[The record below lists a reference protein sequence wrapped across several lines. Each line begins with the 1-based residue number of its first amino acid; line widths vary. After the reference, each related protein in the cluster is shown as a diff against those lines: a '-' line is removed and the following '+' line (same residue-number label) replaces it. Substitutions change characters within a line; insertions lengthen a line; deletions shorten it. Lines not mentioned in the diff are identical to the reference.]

1 MTIETFIEYTINTRQ
16 RFDTTHEALEHAS
29 ANGMFADQLP
39 SEWEDVRDQTT
50 YEILMGTIKRNRKKV
65 RWLLFTDEEG
75 EEQDLL
81 IKNIYPNLVEIYEC
95 WDDDNYNT
103 NLKVLVRLT
112 ISTEGE

>member
-29 ANGMFADQLP
+29 VNGMFADQLP
-39 SEWEDVRDQTT
+39 SDWEDGQVT
-50 YEILMGTIKRNRKKV
+50 YEVLTDRKKL
-65 RWLLFTDEEG
+65 RWLQFTDEEG

-112 ISTEGE
+112 ISTVGGK